1 MAKAKINEKHSLS
14 VEGVL
19 DVEKMEVSVE
29 DVGVKP
35 IKELFKKFNN
45 ENVKITITYG
55 EEITE

>member
-19 DVEKMEVSVE
+19 DVEKLEVSVE
-29 DVGVKP
+29 EIGIKSL
-35 IKELFKKFNN
+35 KELFQKFDG
-45 ENVKITITYG
+45 ENVKIAITYG